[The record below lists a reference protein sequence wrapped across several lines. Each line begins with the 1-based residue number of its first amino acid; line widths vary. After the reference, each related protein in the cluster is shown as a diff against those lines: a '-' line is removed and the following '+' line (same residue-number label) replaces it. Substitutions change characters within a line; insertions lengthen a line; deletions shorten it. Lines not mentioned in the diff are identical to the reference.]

1 MSPPV
6 PIIGEKGG
14 HKSFVWAVS
23 ATPRSRP
30 PAAEILQALSI
41 EIHGPRG
48 VAAALKIGDVL
59 FHHQIPRAIS
69 GNAIHDENLRSDVT
83 PGGHH
88 HQLCS
93 ARLCWKQEMQG
104 KDSQNALRHH
114 GTVHNH
120 WARIAPL
127 MHGRS

>member
-59 FHHQIPRAIS
+59 FHHQIPSAIS

-83 PGGHH
+83 LGGHH

-93 ARLCWKQEMQG
+93 ARLDRKEETKG
-104 KDSQNALRHH
+104 KHRKNPSRYH

-120 WARIAPL
+120 TARIVASQGDGP
-127 MHGRS
+127 